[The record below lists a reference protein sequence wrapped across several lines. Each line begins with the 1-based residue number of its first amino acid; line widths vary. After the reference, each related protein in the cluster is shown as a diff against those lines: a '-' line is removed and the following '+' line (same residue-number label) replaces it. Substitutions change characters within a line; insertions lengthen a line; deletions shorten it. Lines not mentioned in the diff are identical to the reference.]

1 MNISNNIEDISQY
14 VIYVHMSEPIEELL
28 AETINKKHSLCPN
41 SNANDA
47 LEHNYAYVI
56 DVLERQHSEHVIR
69 LQRQHKE
76 HVEHL
81 EHQVSKL
88 ERQVQLLQ
96 HHLMRRP

>member
-1 MNISNNIEDISQY
+1 MNNNIEDISQY

-28 AETINKKHSLCPN
+28 DETINKKDSLCPN
-41 SNANDA
+41 SNINDA
-47 LEHNYAYVI
+47 LEHGYTYVMN
-56 DVLERQHSEHVIR
+56 VLQQQHSEHIIR
-69 LQRQHKE
+69 LQRQHNE

-81 EHQVSKL
+81 ERQVSKL